1 MNSSNSFNICP
12 RCGNS
17 NALNAKYCSRCG
29 GQLKVPEEPVVC
41 HKCHTH
47 NTPMAN
53 FCRNCGTALKVGS
66 ETKICPRCG
75 KEVSGDQA
83 ICQCG
88 YSFVTYQQ
96 TMPSATPVDVSVLR
110 EDKAQETAQV
120 QPENNVE
127 RKKKGK
133 APSSY
138 SRKGGRGW
146 AIAGI
151 ILLLIFAYYIVAPYV
166 LPVGNGVTL
175 RPEFL
180 VKVDKGF
187 ISDADTPA
195 VYGYDSIAAVVDI
208 AKSLFTSGNGVT
220 FSSINWAS
228 AEMMI
233 LYLVVIYVVTAF
245 VHLLVCFIRCFT
257 GKRSKHMNWY
267 FMIMAIVS
275 TLLIGLITLFYHV
288 AMPDGFMQKVASW
301 FALGE
306 GNVLGYAIWAIPLY
320 FWFFF
325 FYSLCAKAKK
335 VKEPNVA

>member
-75 KEVSGDQA
+75 KEVRGEEA

-96 TMPSATPVDVSVLR
+96 TMPSATPVDVSELK
-110 EDKAQETAQV
+110 DNKAQDVV
-120 QPENNVE
+120 QDTSKAD
-127 RKKKGK
+127 KKKSAK
-133 APSSY
+133 NHN
-138 SRKGGRGW
+138 RKGGRGW
-146 AIAGI
+146 AIAGL
-151 ILLLIFAYYIVAPYV
+151 ILVLLFAYYIVAPFV
-166 LPVGNGVTL
+166 LPVGDGVTL

-180 VKVDKGF
+180 VSLDNGLVKG
-187 ISDADTPA
+187 SEAA
-195 VYGYDSIAAVVDI
+195 YGYDIVSDLVTLVQDVIAGKSIGDVIGSVSVGYI
-208 AKSLFTSGNGVT
+208 MV
-220 FSSINWAS
+220 
-228 AEMMI
+228 MV
-233 LYLVVIYVVTAF
+233 LVVIYCVTAA

-257 GKRSKHMNWY
+257 GKRSKRMNIY
-267 FMIMAIVS
+267 FLIMAIISILVV
-275 TLLIGLITLFYHV
+275 GLMILFKFV
-288 AMPDGFMQKVASW
+288 AMPDGVMSTIASW
-301 FALGE
+301 FALGD
-306 GNVLGYAIWAIPLY
+306 GISVGYALCAIPVY

-325 FYSLCAKAKK
+325 FYSLGAKAKK
-335 VKEPNVA
+335 VKEPVIAE